1 MPRSTLHY
9 LLFVTVA
16 LAGCRSDLPRDVR
29 RAASD
34 LPERV
39 DFNFDVRPILSDRCY
54 ACHGPDEATREAG
67 LRLDT
72 EEGALATRLDSG
84 GYAIVP
90 GDLAASVLAHRIL
103 SDDPEEM
110 MPPPESNL
118 ALSAADKAVLVRWIE
133 QGAEW
138 KPHWSFIP
146 PEKAPLPDADAEQ
159 PIDRFILARLNRERI
174 DPAPEAPKETLLR
187 RLTLDL
193 TGLPPTLEELDTFLA
208 DDAPDAY
215 TRVVDR
221 LLASPAYGERWA
233 WDWLDAGR
241 YADTNGFQGDPTRT
255 MWPWRDWVVRS
266 INQNVPY
273 DRFTVDQLAGDLQ
286 PDAGVEQVLATAF
299 NRNHMYNGEGGRI
312 PEETRV
318 ENVFDRVE
326 TLGTVW
332 LGLTVNCARC
342 HDHKFDP
349 LTQKEYYQFFDYFNQ
364 TSEEGGFAH
373 GKVEP
378 VLDLSKPEDLV
389 RLDELQGTVDAVARE
404 VRLLEDRLFPR
415 PAGKTAAESPN
426 ARGLIGE
433 NVDALKLAPERRS
446 SYYLRLLEEGFA
458 DTEPAYAGLLNT
470 LRRAVVDRDRQ
481 NALNVRVMVMDER
494 PETRTS
500 TILERGVYNKP
511 AEAVSRDVPAFL
523 PALADDATNNRLA
536 LAEWVV
542 RPDNPLTAR
551 VTVNRYWQAFFGVGL
566 VKSAED
572 FGVQGE
578 QPSHPELLDWLAV
591 DFMES
596 GWDVKALHRQI
607 VLSEA
612 YRRASPAS
620 AEERERDPENRLLAR
635 GPRYR
640 LPSWML
646 RDQAL
651 AVAGLLVDSLGGPP
665 VFPYQPEGIWEE
677 ATFGQTRYTQD
688 HGDALYRRTL
698 YIFWRRIV
706 GPTSLF
712 DTASRQTCTVNV
724 SRTNTPLHAL
734 VTLNDITYMEAARV
748 MAERVMGMAN
758 TDAERIDTTFRLA
771 TSRYPTEAE
780 HTILAGRLTALRQQ
794 FTADPNAAAQLLAVG
809 EKPRNEALDPVEAA
823 SFAGLCSLILNLDET
838 LTKQ

>member
-1 MPRSTLHY
+1 
-9 LLFVTVA
+9 
-16 LAGCRSDLPRDVR
+16 
-29 RAASD
+29 
-34 LPERV
+34 
-39 DFNFDVRPILSDRCY
+39 
-54 ACHGPDEATREAG
+54 
-67 LRLDT
+67 
-72 EEGALATRLDSG
+72 
-84 GYAIVP
+84 
-90 GDLAASVLAHRIL
+90 
-103 SDDPEEM
+103 
-110 MPPPESNL
+110 
-118 ALSAADKAVLVRWIE
+118 
-133 QGAEW
+133 
-138 KPHWSFIP
+138 
-146 PEKAPLPDADAEQ
+146 
-159 PIDRFILARLNRERI
+159 
-174 DPAPEAPKETLLR
+174 KETLLR
-187 RLTLDL
+187 RVTLDL
-193 TGLPPTLEELDTFLA
+193 TGLPPTLEQLDAFLA

-215 TRVVDR
+215 DRVVDR

-266 INQNVPY
+266 INENTPY

-364 TSEEGGFAH
+364 TSEEGGLAH

-378 VLDLSKPEDLV
+378 VLDLSKPQDLV
-389 RLDELQGTVDAVARE
+389 QLDELQATVDAVALE
-404 VRLLEDRLFPR
+404 VRLLEDNLFPR
-415 PAGKTAAESPN
+415 PAGKPAAESPN

-433 NVDALKLAPERRS
+433 NVDALKQAPERRS
-446 SYYLRLLEEGFA
+446 SYYLRLLEEAFQ

-494 PETRTS
+494 PEPRTS

-523 PALADDATNNRLA
+523 PTLANEQDNNRLA

-591 DFMES
+591 DFVES

-607 VLSEA
+607 VLSDA
-612 YRRASPAS
+612 YRRASPAT
-620 AEERERDPENRLLAR
+620 AEARERDPENRLLAR

-651 AVAGLLVDSLGGPP
+651 ALAGLLVDSLGGPP

-688 HGDALYRRTL
+688 QGDALYRRTL

-706 GPTSLF
+706 GPTTLF

-734 VTLNDITYMEAARV
+734 VTLNDITYIEAARL
-748 MAERVMGMAN
+748 MAERVMGMAD
-758 TDAERIDTTFRLA
+758 TDEKRIDTAFRLA
-771 TSRYPTEAE
+771 TARTPTEAE
-780 HTILAGRLTALRQQ
+780 RQVLAARLATLRAQ
-794 FTADPNAAAQLLAVG
+794 FTADPDAATRLLAVG
-809 EKPRNEALDPVEAA
+809 EKLRNEALDPVETA